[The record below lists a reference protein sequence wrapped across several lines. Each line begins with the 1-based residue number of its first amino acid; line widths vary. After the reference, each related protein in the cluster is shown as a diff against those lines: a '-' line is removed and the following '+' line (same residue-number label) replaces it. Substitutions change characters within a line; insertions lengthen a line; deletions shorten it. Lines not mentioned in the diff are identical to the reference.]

1 MDVSLLSALS
11 FQRRG
16 GSYDKKEWFRTGE
29 MRKKF
34 LRARGETGH
43 ITFTV
48 LRGTRVSSYVAPENR
63 QSREHRRGN
72 GLPLS
77 LYLSISVYL
86 PIYLILSRLNDCV
99 ERKIDFQARPL
110 KLEVNFF
117 SSGEPVAKETMS
129 RKMFLRET
137 KKRLLNETGYDL
149 RGWL

>member
-1 MDVSLLSALS
+1 
-11 FQRRG
+11 
-16 GSYDKKEWFRTGE
+16 

-63 QSREHRRGN
+63 QSREHRRRN

-86 PIYLILSRLNDCV
+86 PIYLSTQRLRRTKDRFSGSAVEDRSKFFFQWRASSEGDYVEKNVSSRN
-99 ERKIDFQARPL
+99 
-110 KLEVNFF
+110 
-117 SSGEPVAKETMS
+117 KE
-129 RKMFLRET
+129 ET
-137 KKRLLNETGYDL
+137 S
-149 RGWL
+149 

>member
-1 MDVSLLSALS
+1 
-11 FQRRG
+11 
-16 GSYDKKEWFRTGE
+16 

-110 KLEVNFF
+110 KIEVNFF

-129 RKMFLRET
+129 RKILSSRNKEET
-137 KKRLLNETGYDL
+137 S
-149 RGWL
+149 